1 MSKVKTKKH
10 DTFID
15 MTAMSDVTVLLLT
28 FFMLTATF
36 IPKEPIQVVTPQSVS
51 EIKVPDYDVLTILID
66 PQGKVFMNIDRQDI
80 KKKTLMKMGELYGYK
95 FNEEDKNDKKLISA
109 FSYPTTFIGV
119 PMKEM
124 KNFLSKPM
132 DEQDAMIKNS
142 GIPTDSTNNQLAQWV
157 RTAKEVYNNDLDDK
171 VSLGIFTLEDAEKR
185 NLEIAIKA
193 DKETAYPFVRSVIST
208 LQDLKENRYRLIT
221 NLKGMPEG
229 F

>member
-36 IPKEPIQVVTPQSVS
+36 IPKEPIQVITPQSVS
-51 EIKVPDYDVLTILID
+51 ERIVPDYDVLTILID
-66 PQGKVFMNIDRQDI
+66 PKGKVFLNINGANPKLKPMILQ
-80 KKKTLMKMGELYGYK
+80 KMGELYGLT
-95 FNEEDKNDKKLISA
+95 FDKNQLNA

-119 PMKEM
+119 PMREM
-124 KNFLSKPM
+124 KNFLNKPM
-132 DEQDAMIKNS
+132 DEQDAMINS
-142 GIPTDSTNNQLAQWV
+142 FGVPIDSTNNQLAQWV
-157 RTAKEVYNNDLDDK
+157 RTAKEVYSNDLDDK
-171 VSLGIFTLEDAEKR
+171 IGLGTLTLEDAEKR

-193 DKETAYPFVRSVIST
+193 DEGTAYPFVRNVIST

>member
-1 MSKVKTKKH
+1 MSKVKVKKH

-36 IPKEPIQVVTPQSVS
+36 IPKEPISVITPQSVS
-51 EIKVPDYDVLTILID
+51 ERKIPDSDVLTILID
-66 PQGKVFMNIDRQDI
+66 PVGKVFMNIDRADI
-80 KKKTLMKMGELYGYK
+80 KVKTLQKMGELYGIT
-95 FNEEDKNDKKLISA
+95 FDKKQQGA
-109 FSYPTTFIGV
+109 FSYQTTFIGV
-119 PMKEM
+119 PMREM
-124 KNFLSKPM
+124 KNFLNKPM
-132 DEQDAMIKNS
+132 DEQEVMINTF

-157 RTAKEVYNNDLDDK
+157 RIAKEVYNADLDDK
-171 VSLGIFTLEDAEKR
+171 IGLGSLTLEDAEKR

-193 DKETAYPFVRSVIST
+193 DKGTSYPYVRNVIST

-221 NLKGMPEG
+221 NLKGMPAG